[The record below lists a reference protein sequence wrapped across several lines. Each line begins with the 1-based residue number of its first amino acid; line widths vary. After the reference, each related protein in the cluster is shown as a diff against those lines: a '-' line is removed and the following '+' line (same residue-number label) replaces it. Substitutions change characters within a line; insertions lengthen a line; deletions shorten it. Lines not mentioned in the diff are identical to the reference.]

1 MLAIHQVSNYNQC
14 VTASTEKSGTISGH
28 FVAASTVLRMK
39 NLNTAPD
46 GEFQLRS
53 RMRVPSPMIPAM
65 YQFHVIQAIRRNPE
79 VDKEGR
85 YSKAL
90 GDVTSGRN
98 REAFDR
104 VFKTIEQAMT
114 GTRARRKRKLLLMD
128 SRWLEVNEDAR
139 LNINEF
145 NSRFLN
151 NTGAGALLMALT
163 LDAIPLDPI
172 AIDTFRGGDAIN
184 AAYGERRTQEQKRV
198 GVALQ
203 QQLKQFGVLDEP
215 ATEDAADCYAEYRF
229 LYGGD
234 FPDYVREK
242 ELEGTARS
250 EKYYRVWFKRF
261 DKALGHLPPARG
273 RPRN

>member
-1 MLAIHQVSNYNQC
+1 M
-14 VTASTEKSGTISGH
+14 
-28 FVAASTVLRMK
+28 AARTVLGMK
-39 NLNTAPD
+39 NLNTDPD

-53 RMRVPSPMIPAM
+53 RMRVPPGMFPAM
-65 YQFHVIQAIRRNPE
+65 YQFHVIQAIRRNSE
-79 VDKEGR
+79 VDKEGL

-104 VFKTIEQAMT
+104 VFKTIEEAMT
-114 GTRARRKRKLLLMD
+114 GTKARRNRKLLLMD

-172 AIDTFRGGDAIN
+172 AIDTFRGVDAIN

-203 QQLKQFGVLDEP
+203 QQLKKFRVLDEP
-215 ATEDAADCYAEYRF
+215 AMEDAADCYADYRF

-234 FPDYVREK
+234 FPDYLIGK
-242 ELEGTARS
+242 QSEGTARS
-250 EKYYRVWFKRF
+250 EKYYRIWFKRF
-261 DKALGHLPPARG
+261 DEALGHSRPNRG
-273 RPRN
+273 RPRNRRGIR